1 MTATRGRAVFLRQ
14 VQRGFTYAG
23 FLFVFSGIGGFLLL
37 LIAPAPIERLIP
49 IILLTAILEGIGMF
63 AIAAALEGVFL
74 FASRRKRRQYA
85 R

>member
-49 IILLTAILEGIGMF
+49 IILLTAILVRRSSSEIQYLQALWAGGTPDD
-63 AIAAALEGVFL
+63 AAY
-74 FASRRKRRQYA
+74 S
-85 R
+85 